1 VSENVP
7 ENESVTQFP
16 LKEFLGLEIVD
27 GPVAG
32 SVEAIIAI
40 TDQHLNPNGVVHGGV
55 IFSLID
61 TAMGAATM
69 RVLEEG
75 CHCATV
81 EIQTRFIRAA
91 SSGTLRGSASVIR
104 RGRHLV
110 HVQSEVLNDLGQIVA
125 MGTGTFTIM
134 YPA

>member
-1 VSENVP
+1 VSED
-7 ENESVTQFP
+7 SAVTSFP
-16 LKEFLGLEIVD
+16 LKSFLGLEIGD

-32 SVEAIIAI
+32 SVLATIEV
-40 TDQHLNPNGVVHGGV
+40 TEKHLNPNQVVHGGV

-81 EIQTRFIRAA
+81 EIQTRFIRAVT
-91 SSGTLRGSASVIR
+91 SGVLRGTASVIR

-110 HVQSEVLNDLGQIVA
+110 HVESQVLNDQDQIVA
-125 MGTGTFTIM
+125 MGTGTFTVI

>member
-1 VSENVP
+1 VSENP
-7 ENESVTQFP
+7 GVTAFP
-16 LKEFLGLEIVD
+16 LKTFLGLEIGD
-27 GPVAG
+27 GPVKG
-32 SVEAIIAI
+32 SVQATIAI

-81 EIQTRFIRAA
+81 EVQTRFIRAA
-91 SSGTLRGSASVIR
+91 TSGMLRGSASVIR

-110 HVQSEVLNDLGQIVA
+110 HVESQVLNDDGQIVA
-125 MGTGTFTIM
+125 MGTGTFTVI
-134 YPA
+134 YPG

>member
-1 VSENVP
+1 MP
-7 ENESVTQFP
+7 EKQSVTQFP
-16 LKEFLGLEIVD
+16 LKEFLGLDIGD

-32 SVEAIIAI
+32 SVEATIVI

-81 EIQTRFIRAA
+81 EVQTRFIRSAT
-91 SSGTLRGSASVIR
+91 SGTLRGSASVIR

-110 HVQSEVLNDLGQIVA
+110 HVESEVLNDQSQIVA
-125 MGTGTFTIM
+125 MGTGTFTVI
-134 YPA
+134 YPG

>member
-1 VSENVP
+1 VP
-7 ENESVTQFP
+7 ENQSVTQFP

-27 GPVAG
+27 GPVTG
-32 SVEAIIAI
+32 SVEATIVI
-40 TDQHLNPNGVVHGGV
+40 TDQHLNPNAVVHGGV

-91 SSGTLRGSASVIR
+91 TTGTLRGSASVIR

-110 HVQSEVLNDLGQIVA
+110 HVEAEVLNDQSQIVA
-125 MGTGTFTIM
+125 MGTGTFTVI
-134 YPA
+134 YPN